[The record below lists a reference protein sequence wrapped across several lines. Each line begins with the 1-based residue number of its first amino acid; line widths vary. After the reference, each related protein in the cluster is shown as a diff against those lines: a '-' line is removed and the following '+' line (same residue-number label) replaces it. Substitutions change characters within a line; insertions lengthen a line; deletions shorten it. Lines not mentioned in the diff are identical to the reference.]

1 MDAIRGNLE
10 QMTARYRI
18 GDGRGA
24 TYVAAANNCAQ
35 DYSQA
40 LYAAIIE
47 IRELLETTTDLAAWT
62 F

>member
-10 QMTARYRI
+10 QMTARYCR
-18 GDGRGA
+18 GDGRRA
-24 TYVAAANNCAQ
+24 TYVAAVNNCAQ

-47 IRELLETTTDLAAWT
+47 IRELLETSTDLTTWT